1 MERIAYEFIT
11 KRDVTGF
18 LTYREKTRCTICG
31 FMPVAILLSMLPE
44 DSQAHLIQYNTS
56 GDLTGDWNNSVSY
69 FSIAFSG
76 VWNKGSEVKPNPVST
91 ILTPEDKKSLLRLAR
106 RSLEYYLQ
114 HKRVVSVEQLGIPI
128 TEPMRQVR
136 GSFVT
141 LKCTL
146 EHLQKTLGQE
156 IELSSRMRKKI
167 PRKNG
172 CYAAVSVKYFP
183 CNNYTVP

>member
-91 ILTPEDKKSLLRLAR
+91 ILTPQDKKSLLRLAR
-106 RSLEYYLQ
+106 RY
-114 HKRVVSVEQLGIPI
+114 
-128 TEPMRQVR
+128 
-136 GSFVT
+136 
-141 LKCTL
+141 
-146 EHLQKTLGQE
+146 
-156 IELSSRMRKKI
+156 
-167 PRKNG
+167 
-172 CYAAVSVKYFP
+172 
-183 CNNYTVP
+183 